1 MQKTCTV
8 PLFSQLI
15 KNNLSN
21 RCGIAEFVC
30 SLISPIVNTAPKPIL
45 FSEKPEHS
53 VLPLGRSKRFIS
65 LSPLINSFCK
75 AYASVNSSCTQPP
88 PPLPSPL
95 RATVGH
101 LPALSVPGVWHLQI
115 LHCPGARH
123 LPNPGPTPSFWHA
136 RSFLSEYNY
145 TEDFTWKTS
154 RLAHLSWM
162 GKNWRG
168 L

>member
-30 SLISPIVNTAPKPIL
+30 SLISPIVNTGLKPIL

-65 LSPLINSFCK
+65 LSPLINIFCK
-75 AYASVNSSCTQPP
+75 AYASVNSSCIQP
-88 PPLPSPL
+88 PPLPPPPCGLLWGICPPCQSRGCGICKFCTARGPDICQTRGQP
-95 RATVGH
+95 RAFDTHTV
-101 LPALSVPGVWHLQI
+101 SYQNITTQRI
-115 LHCPGARH
+115 LLEKQADWLICQG
-123 LPNPGPTPSFWHA
+123 W
-136 RSFLSEYNY
+136 EKI
-145 TEDFTWKTS
+145 EEVC
-154 RLAHLSWM
+154 
-162 GKNWRG
+162 
-168 L
+168 